1 MQNPRGMTLQ
11 GPPWG
16 YLSPLQCLKASL
28 SLTPLNVRFTDLSVH
43 LSVTYVPHVPLVT
56 PLMLRCPCV
65 ALSPPVLGSRDLFLC
80 CCVSGNAVTQA
91 GASLGPHPSAL
102 LVGAK
107 QEPL

>member
-1 MQNPRGMTLQ
+1 MTLQNPRGMTLQ

-28 SLTPLNVRFTDLSVH
+28 SLTPLNVRFTDLSLH
-43 LSVTYVPHVPLVT
+43 LSVTYVPLVT
-56 PLMLRCPCV
+56 LLMLRCPCV
-65 ALSPPVLGSRDLFLC
+65 ALSPPVLGSGDLFLC
-80 CCVSGNAVTQA
+80 CCGSGDAVTQE